1 MGHPDERCDYM
12 TSLPQISPNRSIVH
26 VVPRYPPGLGGVEK
40 VAQYLARNQHK
51 LGMRVQVL
59 TSDEGENQL
68 KQEEESF
75 RISRLKSFN
84 IAHTPVMPALLPRL
98 FGLDRDSIIHLHSPS
113 AYTSDMVWIY
123 AHVKSHPYLAHFHGI
138 PGPSGPAGFL
148 LHAYKPLLRAVL
160 HGAAAVAVLTEE
172 YRSMVTERF
181 GVDSTR
187 VSVIPNGVD
196 ETFLYDGQRFLHAK
210 PRLLFVGRLAI
221 QKNLILLL
229 RALNGISHQ
238 FETTLVG
245 EGELETELKQAVG
258 EMRLEN
264 VRFHGIADGAE
275 LRELYR
281 SADVFVLPSERE
293 GMPLVL
299 LEALAMGLPIVATDI
314 PGNRDLV
321 VDGQNGLLVPPED
334 PVSLRRALLHVTA
347 DPNRYQYMSETSRR
361 LADKYSWEAV
371 CADFE
376 QLYAQADRDR
386 RW

>member
-1 MGHPDERCDYM
+1 
-12 TSLPQISPNRSIVH
+12 
-26 VVPRYPPGLGGVEK
+26 
-40 VAQYLARNQHK
+40 
-51 LGMRVQVL
+51 
-59 TSDEGENQL
+59 
-68 KQEEESF
+68 
-75 RISRLKSFN
+75 
-84 IAHTPVMPALLPRL
+84 
-98 FGLDRDSIIHLHSPS
+98 
-113 AYTSDMVWIY
+113 
-123 AHVKSHPYLAHFHGI
+123 
-138 PGPSGPAGFL
+138 
-148 LHAYKPLLRAVL
+148 
-160 HGAAAVAVLTEE
+160 
-172 YRSMVTERF
+172 MVTEQF

-187 VSVIPNGVD
+187 VAVIPNGVD

-221 QKNLILLL
+221 QKNLTLLL

-245 EGELETELKQAVG
+245 EGELETELKQAVD

-275 LRELYR
+275 LRDLYR

-321 VDGQNGLLVPPED
+321 IDGQNGLLVTPED
-334 PVSLRRALLHVTA
+334 PESLRQALVHVTA
-347 DPNRYQYMSETSRR
+347 NPKTYQYMSETSRR
-361 LADKYSWEAV
+361 LANKYSWEAV

-376 QLYAQADRDR
+376 RLYAQAGRDR
-386 RW
+386 R

>member
-1 MGHPDERCDYM
+1 M
-12 TSLPQISPNRSIVH
+12 TSHSQSSSNRSIVH

-59 TSDEGENQL
+59 TSDEGKNQL
-68 KQEEESF
+68 RQEVEPF
-75 RISRLKSFN
+75 RISRLKSFSVG
-84 IAHTPVMPALLPRL
+84 HTPVMPALLPRL
-98 FGLDRDSIIHLHSPS
+98 FDLDRDSIIHLHFPP
-113 AYTSDMVWIY
+113 AYASEMVWIY
-123 AHVKSHPYLAHFHGI
+123 AHMKGHPYLTHFHGI

-148 LHAYKPLLRAVL
+148 LRAYEPLLLRAVL
-160 HGAAAVAVLTEE
+160 RGAAAVAVLTEE
-172 YRSMVTERF
+172 HRSMVTEQF
-181 GVDSTR
+181 GVESTR
-187 VSVIPNGVD
+187 VEIIPNGVD
-196 ETFLYDGQRFLHAK
+196 ETFLYDGQRFLHGK

-245 EGELETELKQAVG
+245 DGELETDLKQAVG

-299 LEALAMGLPIVATDI
+299 LEAMAMGLPIVATDI

-334 PVSLRRALLHVTA
+334 PMSLRQALLHITA
-347 DPNRYQYMSETSRR
+347 DPNRYQYMSETSRHF
-361 LADKYSWEAV
+361 ADKYSWEAV

-376 QLYAQADRDR
+376 RLYARAGRDR
-386 RW
+386 R